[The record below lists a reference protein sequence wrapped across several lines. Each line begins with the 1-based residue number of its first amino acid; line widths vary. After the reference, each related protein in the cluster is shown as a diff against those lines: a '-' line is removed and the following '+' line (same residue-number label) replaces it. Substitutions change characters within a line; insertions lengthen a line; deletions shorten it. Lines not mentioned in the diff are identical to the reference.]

1 MHSDIAYLLKNLN
14 LKATPKRIALLEILK
29 KESTYLSPEEI
40 WHKMKKRFARVGLP
54 TIYRI
59 LGEFSEGGVIS
70 KITHP
75 NRQLYYYYCKNSHH
89 HHHFICLS
97 CRNVSD
103 IDLCILKDLEKEVA
117 ENLEGKMLSH
127 IMQVNGLCK
136 GCLKGSEES

>member
-1 MHSDIAYLLKNLN
+1 MHTEIVCLLKNLN
-14 LKATPKRIALLEILK
+14 LKATPKRIALLDILK

-40 WHKMKKRFARVGLP
+40 WHKMKKRFGRVGLP

-59 LGEFSEGGVIS
+59 LEEFSEVDVIS
-70 KITHP
+70 KIAHP

-89 HHHFICLS
+89 HHHFVCLS
-97 CRNVSD
+97 CRNVAD

-117 ENLEGKMLSH
+117 ETLEGKMLSH

-136 GCLKGSEES
+136 VCLKRSEQA

>member
-1 MHSDIAYLLKNLN
+1 MHTQISRLLKDLN

-40 WHKMKKRFARVGLP
+40 WDKMKKRFARIGLP

-59 LGEFSEGGVIS
+59 LEELAEGDIIS
-70 KITHP
+70 KIAHP
-75 NRQLYYYYCKNSHH
+75 NRQLYYYYCKNTHH
-89 HHHFICLS
+89 HHHFVCLS

-103 IDLCILKDLEKEVA
+103 IDLCILTELEKEVA

-136 GCLKGSEES
+136 GCLNRSGKT